1 LRTELRIA
9 RASWPAVAG
18 LLLGLAVGGV
28 WTLLQPDRYRA
39 EARVVVQGN
48 NVSTVLPAVKALG
61 ESSILE
67 QNVAQTQ
74 RLAHPP
80 HVSATAGAGSLV
92 KLTVEAGD
100 PERARQIDAEAAQVL
115 TQLVQRRFGTDP
127 GVTATVLDPAHPVEQ
142 TSPTGA
148 RNLLIA
154 GLAGLVLGAGAA
166 VASSRRRAVPSGP
179 TSVDPEQERRLS
191 MRIDAVAKR
200 ERALAK
206 RAGELAARERAADE
220 LASGLAARER
230 ALAEA
235 VVQRAAEAAA
245 AKPEPEPEPA
255 PKPEPE
261 PEPEQEPS
269 VRTQVPSS
277 AWTIEGLEHIARE
290 QRAAFPALAAEWDTY
305 LYLLREHATIEGA
318 LPRSFD
324 PLIAEVFGAA
334 LDRYPGDSTD

>member
-1 LRTELRIA
+1 
-9 RASWPAVAG
+9 
-18 LLLGLAVGGV
+18 V
-28 WTLLQPDRYRA
+28 WTLLQSDRYRA
-39 EARVVVQGN
+39 ETRVVLQGN
-48 NVSTVLPAVKALG
+48 HVSTVLPAVKALG

-74 RLAHPP
+74 RLSHPP
-80 HVSATAGAGSLV
+80 RVSAGAGAGGLV

-154 GLAGLVLGAGAA
+154 GLVGLVLGAGVA

-179 TSVDPEQERRLS
+179 TSADPEQERRLS
-191 MRIDAVAKR
+191 KRIDAVAKR

-206 RAGELAARERAADE
+206 RAGELAARERA
-220 LASGLAARER
+220 
-230 ALAEA
+230 LAEA

-245 AKPEPEPEPA
+245 AEPEPVRA
-255 PKPEPE
+255 PEPE
-261 PEPEQEPS
+261 PEPEPEPDPEPEPS
-269 VRTQVPSS
+269 VQARVPTG
-277 AWTIEGLEHIARE
+277 AWTIEGLERIARE

-305 LYLLREHATIEGA
+305 LYLLREHATIEGT

-334 LDRYPGDSTD
+334 LDRYSGDSAD

>member
-1 LRTELRIA
+1 
-9 RASWPAVAG
+9 
-18 LLLGLAVGGV
+18 V
-28 WTLLQPDRYRA
+28 WTLLQSDRYRA
-39 EARVVVQGN
+39 EARVVVQVTD
-48 NVSTVLPAVKALG
+48 VSTVLPAVKALG

-74 RLAHPP
+74 RLSHPP
-80 HVSATAGAGSLV
+80 HVSASAGAGGLV
-92 KLTVEAGD
+92 KLTVEAGN

-115 TQLVQRRFGTDP
+115 TQLVQRRFGTNP

-142 TSPTGA
+142 TSPTPA

-154 GLAGLVLGAGAA
+154 GLAGLLLGAGATA
-166 VASSRRRAVPSGP
+166 ASLRRRAVPSGA
-179 TSVDPEQERRLS
+179 TSADPEQERRLNK
-191 MRIDAVAKR
+191 RIDAVAKR

-206 RAGELAARERAADE
+206 RAGELAARERAAEE
-220 LASGLAARER
+220 LASGLAVRER

-235 VVQRAAEAAA
+235 VVQQAAKAAAE
-245 AKPEPEPEPA
+245 
-255 PKPEPE
+255 PEPE
-261 PEPEQEPS
+261 PEPEQAPEPEPS
-269 VRTQVPSS
+269 VQAQIPSG

-334 LDRYPGDSTD
+334 LDRPRDSTD

>member
-1 LRTELRIA
+1 M
-9 RASWPAVAG
+9 
-18 LLLGLAVGGV
+18 
-28 WTLLQPDRYRA
+28 WTLLQSDRYRA
-39 EARVVVQGN
+39 ETRVVLQGN
-48 NVSTVLPAVKALG
+48 HVSTVLPAVKALG

-74 RLAHPP
+74 RLSHPP
-80 HVSATAGAGSLV
+80 HVSASAGAGGLV

-142 TSPTGA
+142 TSPTAA

-166 VASSRRRAVPSGP
+166 VASSRRRGFASGP
-179 TSVDPEQERRLS
+179 TSADPEQERRLNK
-191 MRIDAVAKR
+191 RIDAVAKR

-206 RAGELAARERAADE
+206 RAGELAARERAF
-220 LASGLAARER
+220 
-230 ALAEA
+230 AEA

-245 AKPEPEPEPA
+245 AEPEPQRA
-255 PKPEPE
+255 PEPE

-269 VRTQVPSS
+269 VQARTSG
-277 AWTIEGLEHIARE
+277 AWTIEGLERIARE

-334 LDRYPGDSTD
+334 LDRPPGDSTD

>member
-1 LRTELRIA
+1 M
-9 RASWPAVAG
+9 
-18 LLLGLAVGGV
+18 

-39 EARVVVQGN
+39 ETRVVLQGN
-48 NVSTVLPAVKALG
+48 DVSTVLPAVKALG

-74 RLAHPP
+74 RLSHPP
-80 HVSATAGAGSLV
+80 HVSASAGAGGLV

-154 GLAGLVLGAGAA
+154 GLAGLVLGAGVAA
-166 VASSRRRAVPSGP
+166 FSRRRAVPTGL
-179 TSVDPEQERRLS
+179 TSADPEQERRLS
-191 MRIDAVAKR
+191 ERIDAVAKR

-206 RAGELAARERAADE
+206 RAGELAARERA
-220 LASGLAARER
+220 
-230 ALAEA
+230 LAEA
-235 VVQRAAEAAA
+235 VVRQAAKAAAE
-245 AKPEPEPEPA
+245 PEPEPEPSVQAQA
-255 PKPEPE
+255 P
-261 PEPEQEPS
+261 S
-269 VRTQVPSS
+269 G

-290 QRAAFPALAAEWDTY
+290 QRDAFPALAAEWDTY

-334 LDRYPGDSTD
+334 LDRQPGDSTD

>member
-1 LRTELRIA
+1 
-9 RASWPAVAG
+9 
-18 LLLGLAVGGV
+18 V

-39 EARVVVQGN
+39 ETRVVLQGN
-48 NVSTVLPAVKALG
+48 DVSTVLPAVKALG

-74 RLAHPP
+74 RLSHPP
-80 HVSATAGAGSLV
+80 HVSATAGAGGLV

-100 PERARQIDAEAAQVL
+100 PEQARQIDAEAAQVL

-142 TSPTGA
+142 TSPTAA

-154 GLAGLVLGAGAA
+154 GLAGLLLGASAA
-166 VASSRRRAVPSGP
+166 VASSRRRAIPAGP
-179 TSVDPEQERRLS
+179 TSADPEQELRLS
-191 MRIDAVAKR
+191 KRIDAVAKR
-200 ERALAK
+200 ERALAN
-206 RAGELAARERAADE
+206 RAGELAARERAAEE

-235 VVQRAAEAAA
+235 VVRQAAEAAVAEAAA
-245 AKPEPEPEPA
+245 AEAE
-255 PKPEPE
+255 PEPE
-261 PEPEQEPS
+261 PEPEPS
-269 VRTQVPSS
+269 AQARVPTG
-277 AWTIEGLEHIARE
+277 AWTIEGLERIARE
-290 QRAAFPALAAEWDTY
+290 QRDAFPALAAEWETY

-334 LDRYPGDSTD
+334 LDRYPRDSTD

>member
-1 LRTELRIA
+1 
-9 RASWPAVAG
+9 
-18 LLLGLAVGGV
+18 V
-28 WTLLQPDRYRA
+28 WALLQSDRYRA
-39 EARVVVQGN
+39 ETRVVLQGN
-48 NVSTVLPAVKALG
+48 RVSTVLPAVKALG

-74 RLAHPP
+74 RLSHPP
-80 HVSATAGAGSLV
+80 HVSASAGAGGLV

-166 VASSRRRAVPSGP
+166 FASSRRRAVPSGP
-179 TSVDPEQERRLS
+179 TGADPEQERRLS
-191 MRIDAVAKR
+191 KRIDAVAKR

-206 RAGELAARERAADE
+206 RAGELAARERAF
-220 LASGLAARER
+220 
-230 ALAEA
+230 AEA
-235 VVQRAAEAAA
+235 VVQRAADAAA
-245 AKPEPEPEPA
+245 AEQEPERA
-255 PKPEPE
+255 PE
-261 PEPEQEPS
+261 PEPEQEAS
-269 VRTQVPSS
+269 VQARVPSG
-277 AWTIEGLEHIARE
+277 AWTIEGLERIARE
-290 QRAAFPALAAEWDTY
+290 QRDAFPALAAEWDTY

-334 LDRYPGDSTD
+334 LDRHSGDSTN

>member
-1 LRTELRIA
+1 M
-9 RASWPAVAG
+9 
-18 LLLGLAVGGV
+18 
-28 WTLLQPDRYRA
+28 WTLLQSDRYRA
-39 EARVVVQGN
+39 ETRVVLQGN
-48 NVSTVLPAVKALG
+48 HVSTVLPAVKALG

-74 RLAHPP
+74 RLSHPP
-80 HVSATAGAGSLV
+80 HVSASAGAGGLV

-154 GLAGLVLGAGAA
+154 GLAGLVLGSGAA
-166 VASSRRRAVPSGP
+166 VASSRRRGVPSGP
-179 TSVDPEQERRLS
+179 TSADPEQERRLS
-191 MRIDAVAKR
+191 KRIEAVAKR

-206 RAGELAARERAADE
+206 RAGELAARERA
-220 LASGLAARER
+220 
-230 ALAEA
+230 LAEA
-235 VVQRAAEAAA
+235 VVQQAAKAAA
-245 AKPEPEPEPA
+245 QPEPVRA
-255 PKPEPE
+255 PEPE
-261 PEPEQEPS
+261 PEPEPEPS
-269 VRTQVPSS
+269 VQARVPTG
-277 AWTIEGLEHIARE
+277 AWTIEGLEGIARE

-305 LYLLREHATIEGA
+305 LYLLRAHATIEGA

-334 LDRYPGDSTD
+334 LDRHPGDSTD